1 MAYTA
6 ILRWACLETQTTL
19 PNVVCATNG
28 GQVNTSPDD
37 CFFYYYYFISLVLFG
52 PTKLPVLEVKLNLV
66 LFVYICSSSDIDSS
80 NKDRPL
86 TDDELRKFRSK
97 RIFLVKEISLNGLLD
112 SLYAV
117 GCINEMHKEAV
128 EEINN
133 RHEKIRR
140 LLDIIQ
146 RRSFTQYQLFLSC
159 LRSIHQQHVSDLL
172 ERDGGKYV
180 YNILCFS

>member
-1 MAYTA
+1 M
-6 ILRWACLETQTTL
+6 
-19 PNVVCATNG
+19 N
-28 GQVNTSPDD
+28 
-37 CFFYYYYFISLVLFG
+37 
-52 PTKLPVLEVKLNLV
+52 
-66 LFVYICSSSDIDSS
+66 
-80 NKDRPL
+80 RPL
-86 TDDELRKFRSK
+86 TEDELTKFRSK

-133 RHEKIRR
+133 RHEEIRQ

-159 LRSIHQQHVSDLL
+159 LRSTHQEHVCDLL
-172 ERDGGKYV
+172 EKDGGKS
-180 YNILCFS
+180 LKHTL